1 MTWLANAL
9 SRYPELAVF
18 LVVGLGSWLGALK
31 VYGIGLGPVTCSLLV
46 GLGVGYFV
54 DVPVAATAKQI
65 LFLLF
70 LFSIGFSVG
79 PRFFSTMKGD
89 GLRWVALAV
98 GMALVGLATATLVSR
113 YLGLDAGFAGGL
125 LSGALT
131 QSAAMGTASE
141 AIRALAIAPAEQDRL
156 IAHVAVADALCY
168 VFGTLGVILFCSQIG
183 PRLLRIDPVA
193 EALKVEK
200 ELGIDRSKPG
210 VVSAWR
216 PFEMRAY
223 ALPPEAKVVG
233 QTVGTTE
240 ALIPEARLFIE
251 RIRRGAT
258 LIVPEP
264 STVLEAGD
272 VVVASGRRSL
282 LVDTLGKMTAPEVED
297 HELLDIPVA
306 NYDIYVTD
314 KRVIGRSLQDIATSV
329 GDVRGVFLRDIARGG
344 VSIPVAPNTV
354 VQRGD
359 IVRVSGP
366 ESAVVRA
373 HRYLG
378 TVVMPADTTDL
389 VVLGLCIVAGGLIGI
404 GVVLPLGS
412 LRIALG
418 TSVGTLIVGLLA
430 GYAHSRHPVFGRIPD
445 AALSLM
451 ISLGLA
457 AFVGMVGIGAGPH
470 FLGALRDAGLQ
481 LFLGGIVVTTLPLLF
496 GLYFGRYVLKLN
508 PLLLLGGI
516 AGAQTMTAGM
526 AAVQERAGS
535 MVPVLGYS
543 GTVAIGHILL
553 TTWGTIIVRL
563 VT

>member
-18 LVVGLGSWLGALK
+18 LVVGLGCWLGALK

-46 GLGVGYFV
+46 GLAVGYFV
-54 DVPVAATAKQI
+54 EVPVAATAKQI

-98 GMALVGLATATLVSR
+98 AMALVGLATATFVAR

-141 AIRALAIAPAEQDRL
+141 AIRTLPIAPAEQDRL
-156 IAHVAVADALCY
+156 VAHVAVADALCY
-168 VFGTLGVILFCSQIG
+168 VYGTLGVILFVSQVA
-183 PRLLRIDPVA
+183 PRLLRLDLVA

-223 ALPPEAKVVG
+223 CLSEEGKIVG

-240 ALIPEARLFIE
+240 ALVPEARLFIE
-251 RIRRGAT
+251 RIRRGSA

-264 STVLEAGD
+264 STVLQAGD

-282 LVDTLGKMTAPEVED
+282 LVETLGRAPATEVED

-314 KRVIGRSLQDIATSV
+314 KRVIGRTLQDIVAGAV
-329 GDVRGVFLRDIARGG
+329 DVRGVFLREIVRGG
-344 VSIPVAPNTV
+344 VAIPIAPNTV
-354 VQRGD
+354 LQRGD
-359 IVRVSGP
+359 VVRVTGP
-366 ESAVVRA
+366 EPAVLRA
-373 HRYLG
+373 QRYVG
-378 TVVMPADTTDL
+378 PVVLPSTSTDL
-389 VVLGLCIVAGGLIGI
+389 FVLGLCIVAGGLIGI

-430 GYAHSRHPVFGRIPD
+430 GYVHSRHPVFGRIPD

-451 ISLGLA
+451 TSLGLA

-481 LFLGGIVVTTLPLLF
+481 LFVGGVVVTTLPLVF

-526 AAVQERAGS
+526 AAVQERSGS
-535 MVPVLGYS
+535 SVPVLGYS

>member
-18 LVVGLGSWLGALK
+18 LVVGLGCWLGALK

-54 DVPVAATAKQI
+54 DVPVAPMAKQI

-89 GLRWVALAV
+89 GLRWVTLAV
-98 GMALVGLATATLVSR
+98 GMALVGLATATLVAR

-141 AIRALAIAPAEQDRL
+141 AIRTLAIAPAEQDRL
-156 IAHVAVADALCY
+156 VAHVAVADALCY
-168 VFGTLGVILFCSQIG
+168 VYGTLGVILFVSQVG
-183 PRLLRIDPVA
+183 PWLLRLDLAA

-200 ELGIDRSKPG
+200 ELGIDRSNPG

-223 ALPPEAKVVG
+223 CLASDAKVVG
-233 QTVGTTE
+233 QTVGAAE
-240 ALIPEARLFIE
+240 ALVPEARLFVE

-282 LVDTLGKMTAPEVED
+282 LVETLGKAAEEVED
-297 HELLDIPVA
+297 PELLDIPIA
-306 NYDIYVTD
+306 NYEIYVTD
-314 KRVIGRSLQDIATSV
+314 KRVIGRSLQEIAT
-329 GDVRGVFLRDIARGG
+329 GIADVRGVFLHGIVRAG
-344 VSIPVAPNTV
+344 VDIPVAPNTIL
-354 VQRGD
+354 QRAD
-359 IVRVSGP
+359 VVRVTGP
-366 ESAVVRA
+366 ETAVLRA
-373 HRYLG
+373 KRYLG
-378 TVVMPADTTDL
+378 QVVLPLPGTDL
-389 VVLGLCIVAGGLIGI
+389 VVLGLCIVAGGLLGI
-404 GVVLPLGS
+404 GLVLPLGS
-412 LRIALG
+412 LRIAVG

-430 GYAHSRHPVFGRIPD
+430 GYAHSRHPVFGQIPD

-451 ISLGLA
+451 TSLGLA
-457 AFVGMVGIGAGPH
+457 AFVGMVGLGAGPH
-470 FLGALRDAGLQ
+470 FVSALRDAGLQ
-481 LFLGGIVVTTLPLLF
+481 LFVGGIVVTTLPLVF

-535 MVPVLGYS
+535 TVPVLGYS

>member
-1 MTWLANAL
+1 MTWVASALAK
-9 SRYPELAVF
+9 YPELAVF
-18 LVVGLGSWLGALK
+18 LVVGLGCWLGRFKIA
-31 VYGIGLGPVTCSLLV
+31 GIGLGPVTCSLLV
-46 GLGVGYFV
+46 GLAVGYFV

-89 GLRWVALAV
+89 GWRWVVLAV
-98 GMALVGLATATLVSR
+98 GMALVGLATATFVAR

-131 QSAAMGTASE
+131 QSPAIGTASE
-141 AIRALAIAPAEQDRL
+141 AIRSLAIPPAEQDRL
-156 IAHVAVADALCY
+156 VAHVAVADALCY
-168 VFGTLGVILFCSQIG
+168 VYGTLGVILFCSQVG
-183 PRLLRIDPVA
+183 PRLLGLDLAA

-200 ELGIDRSKPG
+200 DLGIDRRKPG
-210 VVSAWR
+210 VVSAWQ

-223 ALPPEAKVVG
+223 SLPAEAKVVG

-251 RIRRGAT
+251 RIRRGSA

-264 STVLEAGD
+264 STILEAGD

-282 LVDTLGKMTAPEVED
+282 LVETLGRASASEVED
-297 HELLDIPVA
+297 QELLDIPIA

-314 KRVIGRSLQDIATSV
+314 SRVIGRTLQDIATGV
-329 GDVRGVFLRDIARGG
+329 VDVRGVFLREITRGG
-344 VSIPVAPNTV
+344 VAIPVAPNTAL
-354 VQRGD
+354 QRGD
-359 IVRVSGP
+359 VVRVTGP
-366 ESAVVRA
+366 EPAVLRA
-373 HRYLG
+373 QRCLG
-378 TVVMPADTTDL
+378 PVVLPSESTDL
-389 VVLGLCIVAGGLIGI
+389 VVLGLCIVLGGLIGI
-404 GVVLPLGS
+404 GVVLPVGT

-418 TSVGTLIVGLLA
+418 TSVGTLIIGLIA
-430 GYAHSRHPVFGRIPD
+430 GYAHSRHPVFGRIPEG
-445 AALSLM
+445 ALSLM
-451 ISLGLA
+451 TSLGLA

-470 FLGALRDAGLQ
+470 FVPALREAGLQ
-481 LFLGGIVVTTLPLLF
+481 LLVGGVIVTTLPLVF

-508 PLLLLGGI
+508 PLLLMGGI
-516 AGAQTMTAGM
+516 AGAQTVTAAM

-535 MVPVLGYS
+535 TVPVLGYS
-543 GTVAIGHILL
+543 GTVAIGNILL

>member
-1 MTWLANAL
+1 
-9 SRYPELAVF
+9 
-18 LVVGLGSWLGALK
+18 
-31 VYGIGLGPVTCSLLV
+31 
-46 GLGVGYFV
+46 
-54 DVPVAATAKQI
+54 
-65 LFLLF
+65 
-70 LFSIGFSVG
+70 
-79 PRFFSTMKGD
+79 
-89 GLRWVALAV
+89 
-98 GMALVGLATATLVSR
+98 
-113 YLGLDAGFAGGL
+113 
-125 LSGALT
+125 
-131 QSAAMGTASE
+131 
-141 AIRALAIAPAEQDRL
+141 
-156 IAHVAVADALCY
+156 
-168 VFGTLGVILFCSQIG
+168 
-183 PRLLRIDPVA
+183 
-193 EALKVEK
+193 
-200 ELGIDRSKPG
+200 
-210 VVSAWR
+210 
-216 PFEMRAY
+216 
-223 ALPPEAKVVG
+223 
-233 QTVGTTE
+233 
-240 ALIPEARLFIE
+240 
-251 RIRRGAT
+251 
-258 LIVPEP
+258 
-264 STVLEAGD
+264 
-272 VVVASGRRSL
+272 
-282 LVDTLGKMTAPEVED
+282 
-297 HELLDIPVA
+297 
-306 NYDIYVTD
+306 
-314 KRVIGRSLQDIATSV
+314 
-329 GDVRGVFLRDIARGG
+329 
-344 VSIPVAPNTV
+344 V

>member
-1 MTWLANAL
+1 MTWLASAF
-9 SRYPELAVF
+9 SKYPELAVF
-18 LVVGLGSWLGALK
+18 LVVGLGCWLGKFK
-31 VYGIGLGPVTCSLLV
+31 VKGIGLGPVTCSLLV
-46 GLGVGYFV
+46 GLAVGYFV
-54 DVPVAATAKQI
+54 DVPVAAMAKQI

-70 LFSIGFSVG
+70 LFGIGFSVG

-89 GLRWVALAV
+89 GLRWVVLAA
-98 GMALVGLATATLVSR
+98 GMALVGLASATIVAR
-113 YLGLDAGFAGGL
+113 YLDLDAGFAGGL

-131 QSAAMGTASE
+131 QSPAIGTASE
-141 AIRALAIAPAEQDRL
+141 AIRSLPIAPAEQDRL
-156 IAHVAVADALCY
+156 VAHVAVADALCY
-168 VFGTLGVILFCSQIG
+168 VYGTLGVILFVSQVG
-183 PRLLRIDPVA
+183 PRLLGLDLAA

-210 VVSAWR
+210 VESAWR

-223 ALPPEAKVVG
+223 RLLPEAKVVG
-233 QTVGTTE
+233 QTVGSTE

-251 RIRRGAT
+251 RIRRGTA
-258 LIVPEP
+258 LVVPEP

-272 VVVASGRRSL
+272 IVVASGRRSL
-282 LVDTLGKMTAPEVED
+282 LVETLGRAPATEVED
-297 HELLDIPVA
+297 QELLDIPVA
-306 NYDIYVTD
+306 NHDIYVTD
-314 KRVIGRSLQDIATSV
+314 KRVIGRTLQDIAASV
-329 GDVRGVFLRDIARGG
+329 VDVRGVFLRGIVRGG
-344 VSIPVAPNTV
+344 MAIPLAPNTV
-354 VQRGD
+354 LERADV
-359 IVRVSGP
+359 VRVTGP
-366 ESAVVRA
+366 EPAVLRA
-373 HRYLG
+373 QRHLG
-378 TVVMPADTTDL
+378 TVVLPSETTDL

-445 AALSLM
+445 GALSLM
-451 ISLGLA
+451 TSLGLA
-457 AFVGMVGIGAGPH
+457 AFVGMVGLAAGPH
-470 FLGALRDAGLQ
+470 FLPALREAGLQ
-481 LFLGGIVVTTLPLLF
+481 LLLGGIVVTTLPLVF

-516 AGAQTMTAGM
+516 AGAQTVTAAM

-535 MVPVLGYS
+535 TVPVLGYS